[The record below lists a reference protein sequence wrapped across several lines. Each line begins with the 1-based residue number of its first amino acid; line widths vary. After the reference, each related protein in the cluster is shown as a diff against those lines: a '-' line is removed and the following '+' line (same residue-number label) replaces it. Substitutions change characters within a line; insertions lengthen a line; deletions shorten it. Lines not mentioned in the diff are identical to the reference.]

1 MAQLSLGVV
10 GLGLGR
16 HHVAAYAQAATV
28 GRLVLCDTWSYA
40 GFCRSFR

>member
-1 MAQLSLGVV
+1 MAQLSVGAV

-16 HHVAAYAQAATV
+16 HHVVAYARAETM
-28 GRLVLCDTWSYA
+28 GRLVLCDAWSYA